1 MKIVAL
7 VPARSGSKS
16 IKNKNLKKINNKPLI
31 YYAINTAKRCK
42 MIDDVY
48 VTTDSKKIKNIALQY
63 GAKVP
68 FLRPKKISGDL
79 SKDIDYIKHFF
90 NFMKFKNKTVLVIL
104 QPTTPERNVKIID
117 NAIIKFIKNGG
128 DSLRSVSLARETP
141 YKMWIRKGK
150 FMQPFLGLK
159 SINLSNRPRQSL
171 KKVYWQN
178 GYIYITSNLTVKK
191 FNNELGKKV
200 IFFEND
206 FLVNEIDYNFQYKN
220 IKKKLNKKIKTDKL
234 YSS

>member
-31 YYAINTAKRCK
+31 YYAINTAKK
-42 MIDDVY
+42 SKLINEVY
-48 VTTDSKKIKNIALQY
+48 VSTDSPKIKNIALKY

-79 SKDIDYIKHFF
+79 SKDIEYIRHFF
-90 NFMKFKNKTVLVIL
+90 NHMKFKKKTVLVIL
-104 QPTTPERNVKIID
+104 QPTTPGRSVKIID
-117 NAIIKFIKNGG
+117 NAIFQFIKKGG

-141 YKMWIRKGK
+141 YKMWVKKGK
-150 FMQPFLGLK
+150 FMDPFLGK
-159 SINLSNRPRQSL
+159 KFINLSNKPRQAL

-178 GYIYITSNLTVKK
+178 GYVYITSNLTVKK
-191 FNNELGKKV
+191 FNNELGKKI

-206 FLVNEIDYNFQYKN
+206 FLVDEIDYNFQYKN
-220 IKKKLNKKIKTDKL
+220 IQKKMNNRIKTKKL

>member
-31 YYAINTAKRCK
+31 YYAINIAKK
-42 MIDDVY
+42 SKLINEVY
-48 VTTDSKKIKNIALQY
+48 VSTDSPKIKNIAIKY

-79 SKDIDYIKHFF
+79 SKDIEYIKHFF
-90 NFMKFKNKTVLVIL
+90 NYMKFKKKTVLVIL
-104 QPTTPERNVKIID
+104 QPTTPQRSVKIID
-117 NAIIKFIKNGG
+117 NAIFQFIKKDG

-141 YKMWIRKGK
+141 YKMWVKRGK
-150 FMQPFLGLK
+150 FMDPFLGK
-159 SINLSNRPRQSL
+159 KFINFSNKPRQAL

-178 GYIYITSNLTVKK
+178 GYVYITSNLTVRK
-191 FNNELGKKV
+191 FNNELGKKI

-206 FLVNEIDYNFQYKN
+206 FLVDEIDYNFQYKN
-220 IKKKLNKKIKTDKL
+220 IQKKMNNKIKTKKL